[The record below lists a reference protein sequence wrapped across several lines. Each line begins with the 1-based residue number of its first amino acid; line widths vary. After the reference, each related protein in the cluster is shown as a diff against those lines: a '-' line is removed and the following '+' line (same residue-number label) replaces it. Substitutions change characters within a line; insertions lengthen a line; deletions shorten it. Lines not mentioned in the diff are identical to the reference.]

1 MPNVA
6 PVNAE
11 AKNKDSVMRGI
22 SGCGLGLRRDFL
34 HEFALTH
41 ERPDWIEITP
51 ENWFF
56 TPHRYSEQFE
66 QIMREYSVVAHG
78 VSLSIGSPEPVDKSF
93 LKHMKAFLD
102 RYNIEHYS
110 EHVSFSTLYGKQ
122 TYELL
127 PLPMTPSMVRHLC
140 DKIDSVQDV
149 LERPLILENASYYI
163 SPYSEM
169 REVDFLC
176 EVLEKSNTTLLLD
189 VNNVYVNSVNH
200 RFDAD
205 HYIAQIPPQRV
216 AYMHIAG
223 HLEYPDEELLLD
235 THGEAICDDVWG
247 MLERTLTTHKA
258 PVMIERDNNIPA
270 LEVLMEEFRT
280 LQRIVGGAS

>member
-1 MPNVA
+1 
-6 PVNAE
+6 
-11 AKNKDSVMRGI
+11 MRGI
-22 SGCGLGLRRDFL
+22 SGCGLGLRRDFI

-56 TPHRYSEQFE
+56 TPHRYRDHFE
-66 QIMREYSVVAHG
+66 QILNEYAVVAHG
-78 VSLSIGSPEPVDKSF
+78 VSLSIGSLEPVDKSF
-93 LKHMKAFLD
+93 LTQMKAFLD
-102 RYNIEHYS
+102 RYKIEHYS
-110 EHVSFSTLYGKQ
+110 EHVSFSSLSGKQ

-127 PLPMTPSMVRHLC
+127 PLPMTRAMIHHLSE
-140 DKIDSVQDV
+140 KIDHVQDI

-189 VNNVYVNSVNH
+189 VNNVYVNSINH

-205 HYIAQIPPQRV
+205 HYISQIPPHRV

-223 HLEYPDEELLLD
+223 HLEYPEEELLLD
-235 THGEAICDDVWG
+235 THGEAICEEVWG
-247 MLERTLTTHKA
+247 LLERTFATHKA
-258 PVMIERDNNIPA
+258 PVMIERDNNIPP
-270 LEVLMEEFRT
+270 LDVLMEEFGT
-280 LQRIVGGAS
+280 LKRIAGGVK

>member
-1 MPNVA
+1 
-6 PVNAE
+6 
-11 AKNKDSVMRGI
+11 MRGI
-22 SGCGLGLRRDFL
+22 SGCGLGLRRDFIR
-34 HEFALTH
+34 EFALTH

-56 TPHRYSEQFE
+56 TPHRHREHFE
-66 QIMREYSVVAHG
+66 QIMSEYNTVAHG

-93 LKHMKAFLD
+93 LKQMKAFLD
-102 RYNIEHYS
+102 RYGIEHYS
-110 EHVSFSTLYGKQ
+110 EHVSFSTLQGKQ

-127 PLPMTPSMVRHLC
+127 PLPMTREMIRHLC
-140 DKIDSVQDV
+140 EKIDQVQNT
-149 LERPLILENASYYI
+149 LERPLVLENASYYI

-176 EVLEKSNTTLLLD
+176 EVLEQSNTRLLLD
-189 VNNVYVNSVNH
+189 VNNVYVNATNH

-205 HYIAQIPPQRV
+205 AYIAHIPRKRV

-235 THGEAICDDVWG
+235 THGEPICDNVWSL
-247 MLERTLTTHKA
+247 LERTLQTHKA
-258 PVMIERDNNIPA
+258 PVMIERDNNIPP
-270 LEVLMEEFRT
+270 LEELMEEFRT
-280 LQRIVGGAS
+280 LKRIMGEA